1 MAGDGGVYVVTLMK
15 ASSSNY
21 PQPARVAPGEI
32 LRSLDRMLGALRCHV
47 PYWGH
52 RLWSGVGWKRRE
64 VVWRSFSRVDDGG
77 SQRHGAAGSRRWA
90 CDDGRAQ
97 DGGVVWR
104 RGGVDGS

>member
-1 MAGDGGVYVVTLMK
+1 MWVDEGGGFGRRL
-15 ASSSNY
+15 ALLF
-21 PQPARVAPGEI
+21 AAAFLLCRVP
-32 LRSLDRMLGALRCHV
+32 LVSLERFLFLVFATEERRGIWHV
-47 PYWGH
+47 
-52 RLWSGVGWKRRE
+52 
-64 VVWRSFSRVDDGG
+64 DNGG